1 MKALIVE
8 DDANLRRTTIRLLR
22 RMFPEVEPACAESA
36 DEAIDL
42 LREAT
47 IDRGFDLV
55 ICDFNL
61 VGVRTGADVLAWI
74 QEHASYL
81 EERFLFLTSDERAR
95 TLHPRFLE
103 KPCDVDTLRAA
114 IEATV
119 QRS

>member
-8 DDANLRRTTIRLLR
+8 DDANIRRTLIRLLR
-22 RMFPEVEPACAESA
+22 RMFAEVEPVCAESV
-36 DEAIDL
+36 DEAIGH
-42 LREAT
+42 LRTAT
-47 IDRGFDLV
+47 LEKGFTLV

-61 VGVRTGADVLAWI
+61 IGARTGADVLAWI

-81 EERFLFLTSDERAR
+81 EERFLFLTSDERAKA
-95 TLHPRFLE
+95 LHPRFIE
-103 KPCDVDTLRAA
+103 KPCDVDVLRAA